1 VFASEMT
8 EEAANITEP
17 DVDGLMSDGVVL
29 GGE

>member
-1 VFASEMT
+1 MT

-29 GGE
+29 GGEKVI